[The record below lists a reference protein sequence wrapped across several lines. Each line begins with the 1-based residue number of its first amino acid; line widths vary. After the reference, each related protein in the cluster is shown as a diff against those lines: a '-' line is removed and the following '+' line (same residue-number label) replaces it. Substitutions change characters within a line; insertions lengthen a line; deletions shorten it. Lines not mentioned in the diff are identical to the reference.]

1 MDNFELFLEQ
11 VKIYQEIE
19 KRRKKRLYA
28 LTFGVFC
35 FMMLI
40 GFYFFY

>member
-19 KRRKKRLYA
+19 KHRKRRFYA
-28 LTFGVFC
+28 LLCGAFFVILFT
-35 FMMLI
+35 LY
-40 GFYFFY
+40 YFLN